1 MSLLHMYAKYLFIPF
16 FFLGLFRSLP
26 TGTYESDWPELW
38 RCPWAFVYGQQGL
51 CSPDANSTCNSATR
65 GITPSEGQGSSLLC
79 LVKMWRMTRGD
90 RQRHWG
96 WRRAGKCLA
105 FAVANAQAE
114 RGTCSAVGG
123 LCLRN
128 PVSSAKM
135 LPERSRRQHGVLKTM
150 LRIWERYS
158 KSSKS

>member
-1 MSLLHMYAKYLFIPF
+1 MSLLHMYVKYLFLPF

-51 CSPDANSTCNSATR
+51 CSTDANSTCNSTMS
-65 GITPSEGQGSSLLC
+65 GITPFRVRAALLLC
-79 LVKMWRMTRGD
+79 LAKMWRMSRGD

-105 FAVANAQAE
+105 FGVANAQAVRRALAQRLAVE
-114 RGTCSAVGG
+114 PSELLQRCSQREAGG
-123 LCLRN
+123 STGPCR
-128 PVSSAKM
+128 PC
-135 LPERSRRQHGVLKTM
+135 
-150 LRIWERYS
+150 
-158 KSSKS
+158 